1 MRPMSKS
8 IRFSAGLAGLLVS
21 GVVTAQQPIK
31 LAEAIKMAQER
42 GYQAQGAK
50 ATYEAARYRDKAF
63 YSRLL
68 PRLSIGGTIPAYNR
82 SIIQVIQPDGS
93 TLFRPQNLT
102 SSALT
107 ATMSQRLPVIG
118 GDLFVTSSL
127 ARLSVSGA
135 QAVKTW
141 SSTPVSFGLRQ
152 SIFRPNVAEWDR
164 REQPARIEVAERQ
177 YREAREDI
185 ALATSNLFFDVYAA
199 RVALANAITNSAVND
214 TLYTLNKGRFEVGKI
229 GENDLLQS
237 ELALLRSRTTLDGA
251 RLEYDRTV
259 AALRIDLNLP
269 VGSPLEIDVTPVVP
283 TFEADTAQA
292 VAQALRNRASVT
304 EAELQETQ
312 ADRRIAEARLSNGL
326 GATIQA
332 SYGFNATAP
341 ERSLA
346 YQNLLE
352 ARQFSLSVDV
362 PLLQWG
368 ARKEAIEA
376 ARSDRDRA
384 VSNSRGALAQAAQDA
399 HFAALQLSQARRSLT
414 LSAKADTV
422 AGKRFEVA
430 YNRYV
435 IGRIAI
441 DNLYVAQTEK
451 DQALAQ
457 FVQSLRGYWQAYFR
471 LRRATMF
478 DFETGTPIQ

>member
-1 MRPMSKS
+1 MSTS
-8 IRFSAGLAGLLVS
+8 LRFSAGLAGLFVA
-21 GVVTAQQPIK
+21 GVAVAQQPIK
-31 LAEAIKMAQER
+31 LADAIKMAQER

-50 ATYEAARYRDKAF
+50 ATYDAARYRDKAF

-68 PRLSIGGTIPAYNR
+68 PRLSIGGTVPAYNR
-82 SIIQVIQPDGS
+82 SIIQVVQPDGS

-107 ATMSQRLPVIG
+107 ATMSQRLPLIG
-118 GDLFVTSSL
+118 GDFFVTSSL
-127 ARLSVSGA
+127 ARLAVSGTQPA
-135 QAVKTW
+135 KTW

-152 SIFRPNVAEWDR
+152 SIFRPNVLEWDR

-185 ALATSNLFFDVYAA
+185 ALATANLFFDVHAA

-251 RLEYDRTV
+251 RLEFDRTV
-259 AALRIDLNLP
+259 AALRLGLNQP
-269 VGSPLEIDVTPVVP
+269 VGSPLDIEVTAVVP
-283 TFEADTAQA
+283 TFEADTARA
-292 VAQALRNRASVT
+292 VAEALRNRASVT
-304 EAELQETQ
+304 EAALQETQ
-312 ADRRIAEARLSNGL
+312 ADRRIAEAKLNNGL
-326 GATIQA
+326 GATVQA

-352 ARQFSLSVDV
+352 ASQFSVSVDV

-368 ARKEAIEA
+368 ARKETIEA

-384 VSNSRGALAQAAQDA
+384 ISNSRGVLGQAAQDA
-399 HFAALQLSQARRSLT
+399 HFAALQLSQARRSLA

-422 AGKRFEVA
+422 AGKRFAVA

-435 IGRIAI
+435 IGRIQI
-441 DNLYVAQTEK
+441 DNLYVAQSEK

-478 DFETGTPIQ
+478 DFETGAPIQ